1 MRSAEAEREAI
12 VQDAEDIFDGSHVP
26 GASRGDI
33 VGSGIGGLGIG
44 TILQDL
50 REAFLEDYGGIG
62 EERDRTGD
70 WFDARLQEVA
80 PCAFERDLD
89 G

>member
-1 MRSAEAEREAI
+1 M
-12 VQDAEDIFDGSHVP
+12 QDVEDIFDGSHVL

-50 REAFLEDYGGIG
+50 REAFLEDFGGAG
-62 EERDRTGD
+62 EERDRSGD
-70 WFDARLQEVA
+70 LFDARLQEVA
-80 PCAFERDLD
+80 TCAFERDFE